1 MSSRRNLRRKVVL
14 AVTVLRRNGEERQLA
29 HTLDITELG
38 IRLGGLTSTVEPGET
53 IEVQRGALKA
63 KFQVIWMG
71 AAGSAMAGQAGL
83 RGMEAD
89 KNIWNVNLPQDETDL
104 QVDTRWLRNV
114 LPPVHMSARP
124 VGEKREHERYPCSGG
139 AAVKTAGC
147 PFAIHGE
154 VKDISQ
160 GGIYIEMTSP
170 LPVNSAVTLSMNVED
185 VHIEVKGVVSTSD
198 PLVGMGIRFQGL
210 TADTRDR
217 VAVVLQKMRRKA
229 PESSQNSSFAQQNGN
244 RMLSDDGFPMS
255 SLAVHD
261 YPARIL
267 AQTCRALADNFE
279 AWKINQMPEEV
290 EELIQ
295 AINQLQ
301 KKLVS
306 SSSHLIAASTAG
318 HRAQHEI
325 EIA

>member
-1 MSSRRNLRRKVVL
+1 MSSRRSLRRRVVL
-14 AVTVLRRNGEERQLA
+14 AVTVFRRNGEERQLA

-38 IRLGGLTSTVEPGET
+38 MRLGGLTSAVEPGET

-71 AAGSAMAGQAGL
+71 AAGSAMAGQTGL
-83 RGMEAD
+83 RSMETD

-104 QVDTRWLRNV
+104 QVDTRWLRNN

-124 VGEKREHERYPCSGG
+124 VGEKREHERHPCSGG

-170 LPVNSAVTLSMNVED
+170 LPVNSAVSLSMNVED

-210 TADTRDR
+210 TAETRDR
-217 VAVVLQKMRRKA
+217 VAVALQKARRKA
-229 PESSQNSSFAQQNGN
+229 SDSSKTSSFAEQNST
-244 RMLSDDGFPMS
+244 RMLSDAGFPMS
-255 SLAVHD
+255 PLAVQG

-267 AQTCRALADNFE
+267 AHTCHTLADNFE
-279 AWKINQMPEEV
+279 AWKTRQMPEEV
-290 EELIQ
+290 EELMQ
-295 AINQLQ
+295 AVNQLQ
-301 KKLVS
+301 KKLAS

-318 HRAQHEI
+318 HREQHEI